1 MAVIRNNDYVVF
13 NKSFLNDTNLSLQE
27 KGLLSM
33 MLSQPDDFVCSFS
46 TICVMC
52 NDDKTTI
59 EKTLLDLFSHGYI
72 EMERQNGEIT
82 FTIHEKT
89 MLGGNVNE

>member
-1 MAVIRNNDYVVF
+1 MAVIRNNDCVVL

-52 NDDKTTI
+52 NDDEATI

-72 EMERQNGEIT
+72 EMERQDGEFT

-89 MLGGNVNE
+89 MLGGKGNE